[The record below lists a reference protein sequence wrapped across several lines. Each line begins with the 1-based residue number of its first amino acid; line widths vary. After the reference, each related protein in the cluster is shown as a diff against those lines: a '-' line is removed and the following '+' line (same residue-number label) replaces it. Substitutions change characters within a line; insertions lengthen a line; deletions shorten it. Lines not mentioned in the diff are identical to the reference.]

1 MRKEK
6 KIKIGITIGD
16 LNGVGGELI
25 IKTFEDKRIL
35 DFCTPIVYA
44 SIKTMS
50 FLKKH
55 FQSSIVFNGVQKSPQ
70 AIDNRLN
77 VVNVWEEDPTIEF
90 GKETPEAGQYALS
103 SLKAG
108 VEDLKANAIDVLVTA
123 PINKHNI
130 QSEVFQFPGHTD
142 FLNQELEGES
152 LMFMVSESL
161 RVGLLTDHI
170 PVGEVPQHLNESLIL
185 KKIECIHHSLKT
197 DFAIRAPRIAVLGIN
212 PHTGDNGVI
221 GSEDDTLLRP
231 VLEEIKTT
239 GKLVYGPYAADSFFG
254 SNNYRNFD
262 AIVATYHD
270 QGLIPFKTLTFGNG
284 VNYTAGLNKVRTS
297 PDHGTAYDIA
307 GKGIANSD
315 SFKESIFMAIEIFKN
330 RNMDVLLNENPLQ
343 KQPQKGK

>member
-25 IKTFEDKRIL
+25 IKTFEDKRLL

-44 SIKTMS
+44 STKTMS

-55 FQSSIVFNGVQKSPQ
+55 FQSSIVFNSIQKSNQ
-70 AIDNRLN
+70 AIDSKLN
-77 VVNVWEEDPTIEF
+77 VVNVWNKDVAIEF
-90 GKETPEAGQYALS
+90 GKETSEAGQYALL

-108 VEDLKANAIDVLVTA
+108 VEDLKNNAIDVLVTA

-130 QSEVFQFPGHTD
+130 QSEAFQFPGHTD
-142 FLNQELEGES
+142 FLNQQLEGDS

-161 RVGLLTDHI
+161 RVGLLTDHV
-170 PVGEVPQHLNESLIL
+170 PVGEVPHHLNESLIS
-185 KKIECIHHSLKT
+185 KKIECIYHSLKT
-197 DFAIRAPRIAVLGIN
+197 DFAIRAPKIAVLGIN

-221 GSEDDTLLRP
+221 GTEDDTLLRP
-231 VLEEIKTT
+231 VLEKIKAT
-239 GKLVYGPYAADSFFG
+239 GKLVFGPYAADSFFG
-254 SNNYRNFD
+254 SNNYQNFD

-307 GKGIANSD
+307 GKGIANND
-315 SFKESIFMAIEIFKN
+315 SFKESIFMGIQIFKN
-330 RNMDVLLNENPLQ
+330 RNMDIILNENPLEQ
-343 KQPQKGK
+343 QPHKRK

>member
-130 QSEVFQFPGHTD
+130 QSEAFQFPGHTD

>member
-25 IKTFEDKRIL
+25 IKTFEDKRLL

-44 SIKTMS
+44 STKTMS

-55 FQSSIVFNGVQKSPQ
+55 FQSSIVFNSIQKSNQ
-70 AIDNRLN
+70 AIDSKLN
-77 VVNVWEEDPTIEF
+77 VVNVWSEDVAIEF
-90 GKETPEAGQYALS
+90 GKETPEAGQYALL

-108 VEDLKANAIDVLVTA
+108 VEDLKNNAIDVLVTA

-130 QSEVFQFPGHTD
+130 QSEAFQFPGHTD
-142 FLNQELEGES
+142 FLNQQLEGDS

-161 RVGLLTDHI
+161 RVGLLTDHV
-170 PVGEVPQHLNESLIL
+170 PVGEVPHHLNESLIS
-185 KKIECIHHSLKT
+185 KKIECIYHSLKT
-197 DFAIRAPRIAVLGIN
+197 DFAIRAPKIAVLGIN

-221 GSEDDTLLRP
+221 GTEDDTLLRP
-231 VLEEIKTT
+231 VLDKIQAT
-239 GKLVYGPYAADSFFG
+239 GKLVFGPYAADSFFG
-254 SNNYRNFD
+254 SNNYQNFD

-307 GKGIANSD
+307 GKGIANND
-315 SFKESIFMAIEIFKN
+315 SFKESIFMGIQIFKN
-330 RNMDVLLNENPLQ
+330 RNMDIILNENPLEQ
-343 KQPQKGK
+343 QPHKRK